1 LKNFARGVSEVKLT
15 GAERQWVEQLIRLS
29 LLAAARQL
37 KADACGI
44 GFYQG
49 GRRFAHFVF
58 NGRLQFLT
66 ETTLTVPPLLL
77 KQISKSPTQLK
88 SPHTTFLPVTPSLAS
103 ALVAGKFDGT
113 EPLMLFWVGRVRTSD
128 WDEDEMKNFE
138 AFAQGIGWLFTPFL
152 PALMNGRV
160 LRAWLKVATRSDIS
174 AVLEKSL
181 SFLLELLL
189 LAAGARDGAIVLTDL
204 KGTPMFG
211 VAQGEDGK
219 RWLEMHCLPMSVR
232 QAFSTKTFSDAQWMG
247 VIAVK
252 TSEQFRSTLTSL
264 LDTFAHIVRSLVSWS
279 QQSVWLD
286 EVTWLDP
293 LTGLPNRKAFGRKL
307 KSELHRAARFG
318 YPVSL
323 LLADLDEFR
332 IFNEMLGFDVGDEIL
347 RQISSILKRSVRGY
361 DIVARYGGDEFVIAL
376 PATSLEGAVKV
387 AERLKARLTEADVLP
402 VKDVRLT
409 IRVSIGLTTAQ
420 KVEPKDAHRLLSLID
435 QALVAAKSKG
445 GNRIEVLTAPEFVP
459 SAPSLPTMSP
469 DLWSVLV
476 QYLSHGINNPL
487 NGILSLTQIA
497 LMEEQLPSHVRD
509 ALEQIEQLSLR
520 LREFSRYLMNL
531 PPKRL
536 MEELEA
542 FWKRMHTP
550 PPLPEAAK
558 GE

>member
-1 LKNFARGVSEVKLT
+1 
-15 GAERQWVEQLIRLS
+15 
-29 LLAAARQL
+29 
-37 KADACGI
+37 
-44 GFYQG
+44 
-49 GRRFAHFVF
+49 
-58 NGRLQFLT
+58 
-66 ETTLTVPPLLL
+66 
-77 KQISKSPTQLK
+77 
-88 SPHTTFLPVTPSLAS
+88 
-103 ALVAGKFDGT
+103 
-113 EPLMLFWVGRVRTSD
+113 
-128 WDEDEMKNFE
+128 
-138 AFAQGIGWLFTPFL
+138 
-152 PALMNGRV
+152 
-160 LRAWLKVATRSDIS
+160 
-174 AVLEKSL
+174 
-181 SFLLELLL
+181 
-189 LAAGARDGAIVLTDL
+189 
-204 KGTPMFG
+204 
-211 VAQGEDGK
+211 
-219 RWLEMHCLPMSVR
+219 
-232 QAFSTKTFSDAQWMG
+232 
-247 VIAVK
+247 
-252 TSEQFRSTLTSL
+252 
-264 LDTFAHIVRSLVSWS
+264 
-279 QQSVWLD
+279 
-286 EVTWLDP
+286 
-293 LTGLPNRKAFGRKL
+293 
-307 KSELHRAARFG
+307 
-318 YPVSL
+318 
-323 LLADLDEFR
+323 LADLDEFR
-332 IFNEMLGFDVGDEIL
+332 IFNEVLGFDVGDEIL

-361 DIVARYGGDEFVIAL
+361 DIVARYGGDEFAIAL

-487 NGILSLTQIA
+487 NGILGLTQIA
-497 LMEEQLPSHVRD
+497 LMEEQLPPHVRD